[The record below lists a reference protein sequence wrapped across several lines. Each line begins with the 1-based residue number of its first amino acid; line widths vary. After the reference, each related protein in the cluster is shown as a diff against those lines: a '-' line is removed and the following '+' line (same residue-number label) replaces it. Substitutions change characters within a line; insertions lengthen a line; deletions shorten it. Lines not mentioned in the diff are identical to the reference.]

1 MTPAEM
7 TARLTQFTLALI
19 ESALGLR
26 FLFRLFNADSS
37 TLFVSWLYD
46 TTRPLLDPVL
56 EQVPQVRIGEGFVLE
71 FPTLIAMVGY
81 GALAFLVMVVVG
93 TWLDKAKSAK
103 VKKRFSVSLRER

>member
-1 MTPAEM
+1 MTPAEI
-7 TARLTQFTLALI
+7 TVRLTHATITLI

-56 EQVPQVRIGEGFVLE
+56 EQVPQVRVGEGFVLE

-81 GALAFLVMVVVG
+81 AVLGYLVLVLVGA
-93 TWLDKAKSAK
+93 WQDKAKGAK
-103 VKKRFSVSLRER
+103 IKKRFSVSLRER